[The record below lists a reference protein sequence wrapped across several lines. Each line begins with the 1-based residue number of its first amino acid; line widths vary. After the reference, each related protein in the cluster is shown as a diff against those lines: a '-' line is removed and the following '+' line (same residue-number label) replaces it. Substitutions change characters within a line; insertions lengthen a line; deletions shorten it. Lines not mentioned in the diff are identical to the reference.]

1 MGSGHQLLTIAGI
14 FLLSILILNSN
25 KANTE
30 RAITLYTSGSVIDA
44 NGVAQ
49 SILDEI
55 QCKAFDETTVHK
67 AVWSAD
73 SLTLPNALGN
83 ESGETQH
90 TKFDDIDDYNNYNTT
105 VTLDE
110 FGDFFIIARVKY
122 VDTMNPELISSIPT
136 YSKRVEVAIT
146 NFSYP
151 DTLKFYQVISY

>member
-1 MGSGHQLLTIAGI
+1 MGSGNQLLTIAGI

-30 RAITLYTSGSVIDA
+30 RAMTLYTTGSVIDA

-49 SILDEI
+49 SFLDEI
-55 QCKAFDETTVHK
+55 QCKAFDETTVYK

-73 SLTLPNALGN
+73 SLTLRNDLGT
-83 ESGETQH
+83 EFGETQN
-90 TKFDDIDDYNNYNTT
+90 TDFDDIDDYNNYSTT
-105 VTLDE
+105 ITLDE
-110 FGDFFIIARVKY
+110 FGDFNVITRVEY
-122 VDTMNPELISSIPT
+122 VESMNPELISNIPT

>member
-1 MGSGHQLLTIAGI
+1 MGSGNQLLTIAGI

-30 RAITLYTSGSVIDA
+30 RAMTLYSSGSVIDA

-55 QCKAFDETTVHK
+55 QCKAFDEATIYK

-73 SLTLPNALGN
+73 SLTLPNYLGK
-83 ESGETQH
+83 ELGETQN
-90 TKFDDIDDYNNYNTT
+90 TNFDDIDDYNNYTRT
-105 VTLDE
+105 ITLDE
-110 FGDFFIIARVKY
+110 YGDFQVFTRVKY
-122 VDTMNPELISSIPT
+122 VETMNPELMSNIPT
-136 YSKRVEVAIT
+136 YSKRIDVAIT
-146 NFSYP
+146 NSSYP